1 MPTKREA
8 SGLYMTELNMA
19 TARLRPATSSSVQQR
34 PRQVMMLFGDG
45 HKDDNNNTQND
56 ALEEDRGDT
65 C

>member
-1 MPTKREA
+1 
-8 SGLYMTELNMA
+8 MTELNMA